1 MKIRD
6 FINQYMLP
14 GSLRLSK
21 GSSCEQISRFL
32 ASVRPIRTEHSL
44 IRIGGAADGGYL
56 VPDDLEG
63 IRVCFSPGVAAT
75 CDFEEACARRGIRS
89 FMADYSVDGPP
100 TRNPLFHFEK
110 KYLGAQNDDQFTT
123 LESWIE
129 RNAPAGTD
137 MLLQM
142 DIEGGE
148 YPALLSTSRETL
160 RRFRTIVIE
169 FHSLE
174 LIAERFGLQQIA
186 LAFARLTED
195 FDVVHAHV
203 NNCTSVRRYKGFDL
217 PPVMEFTFHR
227 KDRSAARAPATE
239 FPHPLDRGNLSG
251 RDDIVLPPC
260 WRGAWQDASTG

>member
-21 GSSCEQISRFL
+21 GSSREQISRFL
-32 ASVRPIRTEHSL
+32 VSVRPIRTEHSL
-44 IRIGGAADGGYL
+44 IRIGGDADGGYL
-56 VPDDLEG
+56 VPDDLGG
-63 IRVCFSPGVAAT
+63 ISVCFSPGVAAT

-100 TRNPLFHFEK
+100 TQNPFFHFEK
-110 KYLGAQNDDQFTT
+110 KYLGARNDAQFTT
-123 LESWIE
+123 LESWVD
-129 RNAPAGTD
+129 RNAPGETD

-142 DIEGGE
+142 DIEGSE
-148 YPALLSTSRETL
+148 YPVLLSASRETL
-160 RRFRTIVIE
+160 RRFRTIVVE

-174 LIAERFGLQQIA
+174 LLAERSGFQLID

-203 NNCTSVRRYKGFDL
+203 NNCTSVQRYKGFDL

-227 KDRSAARAPATE
+227 KDRSSSRAAATE
-239 FPHPLDRGNLSG
+239 FPHQLDRGNLAG
-251 RDDIVLPPC
+251 RRDAILPPC
-260 WRGAWQDASTG
+260 WHG

>member
-6 FINQYMLP
+6 FINQYVLP

-21 GSSCEQISRFL
+21 GATREQICRFL
-32 ASVRPIRTEHSL
+32 ASVRPVRTEHPL
-44 IRIGGAADGGYL
+44 IRIGGDADGGYL

-63 IRVCFSPGVAAT
+63 VGVCFSPGVAAT

-100 TRNPLFHFEK
+100 TQNPLFHFEK
-110 KYLGAQNDDQFTT
+110 KYLGPRNDHRFTT
-123 LESWIE
+123 LTSWID
-129 RNAPAGTD
+129 RNAPDATD

-142 DIEGGE
+142 DIEGSE
-148 YPALLSTSRETL
+148 YPVLLTTSRETL
-160 RRFRTIVIE
+160 RRFRTIIVE

-174 LIAERFGLQQIA
+174 LLAERSGFQLID
-186 LAFARLTED
+186 LVFARLTED

-203 NNCTSVRRYKGFDL
+203 NNCTSVQRYKDFDL

-227 KDRSAARAPATE
+227 KDRSNYRTSATE
-239 FPHPLDRGNLSG
+239 FPHKLDRGNLAER
-251 RDDIVLPPC
+251 RDTILPQC
-260 WRGAWQDASTG
+260 WRS

>member
-6 FINQYMLP
+6 FINQYMLT

-21 GSSCEQISRFL
+21 GSTREQISRFL
-32 ASVRPIRTEHSL
+32 ATVRPVRTEHPL

-63 IRVCFSPGVAAT
+63 VSVCFSPGVAAT

-110 KYLGAQNDDQFTT
+110 KHLGARNDTQFTT

-129 RNAPAGTD
+129 RNAPTGKD

-148 YPALLSTSRETL
+148 YPVLLSTSRETL

-174 LIAERFGLQQIA
+174 LLAEQSGFQLID

-203 NNCTSVRRYKGFDL
+203 NNCTSVQRYKGFAL
-217 PPVMEFTFHR
+217 PPVIEFTFHR
-227 KDRSAARAPATE
+227 KDRSTSRTAATE
-239 FPHPLDRGNLSG
+239 FPHKLDCGNLAG
-251 RDDIVLPPC
+251 RRDTMLPPC
-260 WRGAWQDASTG
+260 WRS